1 MYEKKLHKS
10 NPVVV
15 ATVRGYVPP
24 VISNSARSFAG
35 TDPQP
40 VVPSQVQPS
49 KTVFLNLAPLQG
61 MNCFNAQ
68 APARVP
74 TSTGPQDCFVK

>member
-1 MYEKKLHKS
+1 MIGVLSWMRRTILENLVNADLYEKKLHKS

-49 KTVFLNLAPLQG
+49 KTVF
-61 MNCFNAQ
+61 
-68 APARVP
+68 
-74 TSTGPQDCFVK
+74 